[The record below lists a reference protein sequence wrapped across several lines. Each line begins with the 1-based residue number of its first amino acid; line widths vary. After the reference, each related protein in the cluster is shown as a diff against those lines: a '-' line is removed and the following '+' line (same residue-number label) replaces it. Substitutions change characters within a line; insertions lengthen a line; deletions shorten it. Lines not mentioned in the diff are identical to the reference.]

1 MKSVIRRV
9 IVLYILFN
17 QIPTHYSSVL
27 KTTSTL
33 RESSESRTPT
43 SHHYMYFLTFSIK
56 FNSAIK
62 KGRLQASDFKMVVK
76 ERGFPVKTA
85 GKLTL

>member
-1 MKSVIRRV
+1 M
-9 IVLYILFN
+9 YILFN

-76 ERGFPVKTA
+76 EKGFPVKTA
-85 GKLTL
+85 GKLNVKK